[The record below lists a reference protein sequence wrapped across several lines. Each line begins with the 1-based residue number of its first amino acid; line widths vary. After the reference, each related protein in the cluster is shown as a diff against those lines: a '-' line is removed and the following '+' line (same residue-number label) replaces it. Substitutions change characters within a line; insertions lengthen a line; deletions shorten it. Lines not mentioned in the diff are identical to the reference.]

1 MIARLFPVLIAAL
14 MLGLGVP
21 SLSSVRAQ
29 APGAAAQKQDL
40 ARTKFKELTE
50 RMQRLMP
57 ELQAS
62 EPESSSL
69 LRAGLTFAQEK
80 KLQQRLDQAGELLK
94 QERWDE
100 SLVVL
105 GDLQTDL
112 GRLLELLQ
120 NRNADLHKL
129 LEEIAQLEQWK
140 NRVAELTKEQ
150 QAEKEASARTE
161 ALQEHLADLEHK
173 KARAEALLA
182 QQQQLRDDTNKLG
195 VQAAANATQ
204 PLADKEAQLQHETDK
219 LAKDLERTE
228 QKDAELK
235 KAAGKA
241 GDPKAGEPKA
251 GEPKAGEPKEGGQC
265 SGSAGKAAQSMGQ
278 AQKQLGD
285 KKPESSLKDQD
296 HALQN
301 LKQTLQEIEKM
312 TEEARRELLKLPL
325 DQQAKAQEK
334 TQHATDTLAKE
345 MEKAEEPNENG
356 ESKPS
361 PGKNRV
367 QQAVP
372 KQRAAAGQLKE
383 YKPAKQKQ
391 QDAKEDLEA
400 AQKELEEALAQLRQQ
415 LVDEVLRALEERF
428 TAMLA
433 VQRELTA
440 QTKTLHGTRNN
451 VVLTASGE
459 LPSALIAKIKALA
472 DGENCLEVEAGDALK
487 LLEEDATTAIF
498 PPMVEELRD
507 QLSALGKR
515 LAGNDTAEGTQDA
528 QREVEDLLAMLINA
542 LRKVIEQREGG
553 QCKGQCNGKPPLVP
567 RSAELKMLR
576 YLQERVNKATKE
588 FDERDGASKNA
599 ADAEALA
606 KKQAKVHDLMRRLA
620 DKIAKEESEE
630 GQ

>member
-1 MIARLFPVLIAAL
+1 MIARLFTALIAAFV
-14 MLGLGVP
+14 LGLGVS

-105 GDLQTDL
+105 GDLQSDL

-129 LEEIAQLEQWK
+129 LEEIARLEQWK
-140 NRVAELTKEQ
+140 NRVGELSKEQ

-195 VQAAANATQ
+195 VQAAANATE
-204 PLADKEAQLQHETDK
+204 PLAEKEAFLQQETDK

-235 KAAGKA
+235 KAAEKAAGKS
-241 GDPKAGEPKA
+241 GEPKAGEPKA
-251 GEPKAGEPKEGGQC
+251 GEPNAGEPKEGGQC

-301 LKQTLQEIEKM
+301 LKQTLQELEKM

-356 ESKPS
+356 
-361 PGKNRV
+361 
-367 QQAVP
+367 
-372 KQRAAAGQLKE
+372 
-383 YKPAKQKQ
+383 
-391 QDAKEDLEA
+391 
-400 AQKELEEALAQLRQQ
+400 
-415 LVDEVLRALEERF
+415 
-428 TAMLA
+428 
-433 VQRELTA
+433 
-440 QTKTLHGTRNN
+440 
-451 VVLTASGE
+451 
-459 LPSALIAKIKALA
+459 
-472 DGENCLEVEAGDALK
+472 
-487 LLEEDATTAIF
+487 
-498 PPMVEELRD
+498 
-507 QLSALGKR
+507 
-515 LAGNDTAEGTQDA
+515 
-528 QREVEDLLAMLINA
+528 
-542 LRKVIEQREGG
+542 
-553 QCKGQCNGKPPLVP
+553 
-567 RSAELKMLR
+567 
-576 YLQERVNKATKE
+576 
-588 FDERDGASKNA
+588 
-599 ADAEALA
+599 
-606 KKQAKVHDLMRRLA
+606 
-620 DKIAKEESEE
+620 
-630 GQ
+630 